1 MDATQAKCTECDE
14 PDEGR
19 GFGVCFRHRLLSAG
33 INGMAAFAQQ
43 RELGLTGRQIG
54 KDTYDR
60 FVKEKGYPPVR
71 VDGQGESW

>member
-1 MDATQAKCTECDE
+1 
-14 PDEGR
+14 
-19 GFGVCFRHRLLSAG
+19 
-33 INGMAAFAQQ
+33 MAAFAQQ